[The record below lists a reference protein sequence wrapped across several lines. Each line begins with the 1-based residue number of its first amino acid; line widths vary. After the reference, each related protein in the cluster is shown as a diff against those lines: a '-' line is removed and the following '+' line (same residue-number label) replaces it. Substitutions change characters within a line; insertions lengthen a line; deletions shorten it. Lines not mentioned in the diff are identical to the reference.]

1 MNSDAGTALFA
12 SLIMFWATWLQ
23 FNQTKE
29 ANDII
34 QYGEIVTAV
43 IVEMPEDC
51 IASTRGKIYS
61 KVILPNSRQYR
72 MAITEKECGSMVVGE
87 QVKLFYSSLYDDIR
101 RYTAGNA
108 DRKPTSLW
116 LSILLSLPGAGFFIY
131 FITELKKDRKEA
143 AIEKI
148 RFGK

>member
-1 MNSDAGTALFA
+1 MNSDTGTALFA
-12 SLIMFWATWLQ
+12 SIIMFWATWSQ

-43 IVEMPEDC
+43 IVEMPENC
-51 IASTRGKIYS
+51 IASTRSKIYS
-61 KVILPNSRQYR
+61 KVILPNSQQYR
-72 MAITEKECGSMVVGE
+72 MAITEKECESMVVGE
-87 QVKLFYSSLYDDIR
+87 QVKLFYSSVYDDIR

-108 DRKPTSLW
+108 DRKPGSFGF
-116 LSILLSLPGAGFFIY
+116 SILLFLTGVGFFIY
-131 FITELKKDRKEA
+131 FITALKNERKEA
-143 AIEKI
+143 AIEKK